1 MIPPAPRSRGWGDVA
16 LLVSDQLPI
25 HPSPGEQAR
34 RLVRHGL
41 ADVLAWLGEEVG
53 PGPHDAMHAAVVMVE
68 PGGPATLM
76 VSAEAMRRIGSGW

>member
-1 MIPPAPRSRGWGDVA
+1 MIPPAPKPGRGWGDVA

-34 RLVRHGL
+34 RLVRRGM
-41 ADVLAWLGEEVG
+41 ADVLEWLGEDVG
-53 PGPHDAMHAAVVMVE
+53 PGPHDATHAIVMADPE
-68 PGGPATLM
+68 GPATLM